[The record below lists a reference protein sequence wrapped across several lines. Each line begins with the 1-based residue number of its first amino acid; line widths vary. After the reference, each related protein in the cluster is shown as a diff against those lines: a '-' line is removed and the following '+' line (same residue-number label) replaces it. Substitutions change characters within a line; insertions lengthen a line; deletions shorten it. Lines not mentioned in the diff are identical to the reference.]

1 MTFQSNSKYS
11 KLLSKQSTFFVVSMA
26 CFIVMA
32 ALGWEKLPYGFNF
45 SDEGYHAT
53 EAWRITVG
61 DNVFREGFTGA
72 LNLSHLI
79 NSIFFRL
86 MPEITHLGL
95 RQLQYVSAIS
105 SLLFFSFAL
114 FRLDKQYW
122 YQPLIF
128 SVFAFTGLDPVGMI
142 SHLYYHTYV
151 NLFITLHLSFFLIG
165 IIEKS
170 TVIRRAFFVISGF
183 FLWCISFNLLYS
195 SVVVISPVLTF
206 YILKKIKTDTIK
218 FDFRELMCV
227 LIPFVVCWAIFIG
240 IFNKLY
246 IVNVYNS
253 LQLMLSS
260 SVYSFEEQNRF
271 NWEALKH
278 IGVIFLYFSVF
289 LYILKIKTKYLI
301 PMLILLMIGMYYVID
316 TSFWGLI
323 TPYYN
328 GWFSRP
334 MWFTALVISFMAIL
348 PLYFL
353 LMRYQHRTL
362 SDWEAIIIIMIIPCA
377 LLSISNSRFSGLG
390 ILTVLHTSIPIIGA
404 MSLFVIRNR
413 NIIMRSY
420 FTKLA
425 ILTMLF
431 LPFYYSVAW
440 SDWKFTFFDVAPDQ
454 EDVVIDQGYG
464 KGIKTNQLYK
474 GLYNWISRTSD
485 KFSSKDD
492 YIIAYVQSSMV
503 HMISKRRPSF
513 EDSFITFGLF
523 PESYYEKM
531 VNSMK
536 QRHREPQ
543 LAFVFESVPGLVPL
557 SLKEPQYAF
566 YDKQFSFSA
575 NDPISKYVSENMYF
589 LDQFRW
595 RDDVFVKCFTRS
607 KSDAEK
613 MRLSRDYYQ

>member
-1 MTFQSNSKYS
+1 MTFQSNIKYS
-11 KLLSKQSTFFVVSMA
+11 KLLSKQSALFVVSMA

-45 SDEGYHAT
+45 FDEGYHAT

-86 MPEITHLGL
+86 MPKITHLGL
-95 RQLQYVSAIS
+95 RQLQYVAAIS
-105 SLLFFSFAL
+105 SILFFSFAM
-114 FRLDKQYW
+114 FRFDKQYW

-128 SVFAFTGLDPVGMI
+128 SVFAFTGLDPVGMC

-183 FLWCISFNLLYS
+183 FLWCISFNLLYL

-253 LQLMLSS
+253 LQLLLSS
-260 SVYSFEEQNRF
+260 SDYSLEAQNRF

-278 IGVIFLYFSVF
+278 IGVIFLYFSAF

-301 PMLILLMIGMYYVID
+301 LMLTLLMIGMYYVID

-328 GWFSRP
+328 GLFRGP
-334 MWFTALVISFMAIL
+334 CG
-348 PLYFL
+348 L
-353 LMRYQHRTL
+353 LH
-362 SDWEAIIIIMIIPCA
+362 W
-377 LLSISNSRFSGLG
+377 
-390 ILTVLHTSIPIIGA
+390 
-404 MSLFVIRNR
+404 
-413 NIIMRSY
+413 
-420 FTKLA
+420 
-425 ILTMLF
+425 
-431 LPFYYSVAW
+431 
-440 SDWKFTFFDVAPDQ
+440 
-454 EDVVIDQGYG
+454 
-464 KGIKTNQLYK
+464 
-474 GLYNWISRTSD
+474 
-485 KFSSKDD
+485 
-492 YIIAYVQSSMV
+492 
-503 HMISKRRPSF
+503 
-513 EDSFITFGLF
+513 
-523 PESYYEKM
+523 
-531 VNSMK
+531 
-536 QRHREPQ
+536 
-543 LAFVFESVPGLVPL
+543 
-557 SLKEPQYAF
+557 
-566 YDKQFSFSA
+566 
-575 NDPISKYVSENMYF
+575 
-589 LDQFRW
+589 
-595 RDDVFVKCFTRS
+595 
-607 KSDAEK
+607 
-613 MRLSRDYYQ
+613 